1 MQEIEKKSDPEP
13 QSPQSA
19 DDFDWVKAEVEK
31 LYRASTDIPIERW
44 DRVRWEIDFY
54 DLTLQLLEETGNMKG
69 KPSNNKISCPFH
81 GRDST
86 PSFTFYRG
94 SNSAFCFGCEP
105 PAVNQFY
112 DNVRLVSSVF
122 GISKRDSLK
131 WLEKR
136 YKLPAMTVTSDIVD
150 LPDTEEEEVV
160 ELNFDD
166 LREPFLA
173 LATVLSK
180 DTETQELL
188 DIFFKAQ
195 QTQDPLPLAKVLG
208 KDRVKR
214 ILRHK
219 AHGTN

>member
-1 MQEIEKKSDPEP
+1 MPETENTSSKSP
-13 QSPQSA
+13 QSLASA
-19 DDFDWVKAEVEK
+19 DDFEWVKAEVEK
-31 LYRASTDIPIERW
+31 LYRSSTDIPIERW

-69 KPSNNKISCPFH
+69 KPNGGKISCPFH
-81 GRDST
+81 GKDST

-105 PAVNQFY
+105 PATNQFY

-136 YKLPAMTVTSDIVD
+136 YKLPMLATESDIIT
-150 LPDTEEEEVV
+150 LPDTEEDEVV

-166 LREPFLA
+166 LKEPFLA

-180 DTETQELL
+180 DTGTQELL

-195 QTQDPLPLAKVLG
+195 QAQDPLPLAKILG
-208 KDRVKR
+208 KDRVRR

-219 AHGTN
+219 AHGIN

>member
-1 MQEIEKKSDPEP
+1 
-13 QSPQSA
+13 
-19 DDFDWVKAEVEK
+19 
-31 LYRASTDIPIERW
+31 
-44 DRVRWEIDFY
+44 
-54 DLTLQLLEETGNMKG
+54 
-69 KPSNNKISCPFH
+69 
-81 GRDST
+81 
-86 PSFTFYRG
+86 
-94 SNSAFCFGCEP
+94 
-105 PAVNQFY
+105 
-112 DNVRLVSSVF
+112 
-122 GISKRDSLK
+122 
-131 WLEKR
+131 
-136 YKLPAMTVTSDIVD
+136 MTVVSDVVD

-180 DTETQELL
+180 DTGTQELL

-219 AHGTN
+219 AHGNN